1 MTIILICVVY
11 IAIKFHSNRRRN
23 NSKSF
28 QQRNWITTEAAHLPR
43 STCIID
49 TENLTSSSPIIIQ
62 HQKDQ
67 CLKKAGRSFKNY
79 LVKQEEIFDPLKHV
93 QKEPLISNL
102 SHSIDK
108 YHLISH
114 LNRHSVEHSLVRT
127 GSLLAVSHESCLKP
141 PFNKTSETPKLTAR
155 NIHCKESQFRTPQPI
170 RSFLGAE
177 SQASNPRIKAG
188 TNSSTLSGHT
198 ASTTANDLS
207 IESEPDYA
215 EPMIDENV
223 SVAKEVASVPHFI
236 PVRPIID
243 LASPKCPNRFSESSN
258 PELSV
263 FENILLKNIE
273 TMIKIN
279 AETIRFGYYSAM
291 PNLGLGL
298 YLPPEFVDIRSSN
311 SRELYAQYGIDI
323 ESKLPGCCSLSP
335 VITLNLSVD
344 VKNQLDRFVILCFK
358 HCLSFDHQKPL
369 EESVAENLVVM
380 HCEESEKSKWNILI
394 RFNQNTRNDCLM
406 KLDNQFVFLA
416 TKFGGKFMLAFL
428 NDSDAIFSESKID
441 SSISKSINFT
451 KIIELQN
458 ENEFLAKFFI
468 HDDLPSSLLIL
479 HKELSTRN
487 KILKLCI
494 GRTKHS
500 LSNSYSSFKLPLKVN
515 SENYQLCLRTIA
527 TTIPSKSITEI
538 DYSRISLH
546 QLLWIGPNS
555 IHKHSTLSKSYEFH
569 NNYSNCTEIDTN
581 EASDSIYQNETLR
594 MNGSKIFDS
603 RLEIWLQESFLIT
616 EKTDRDRDR
625 DQCLVLNHLNM
636 IQLRDVSN
644 AIECLR
650 YQKCLR
656 FTESELSLRKIIID
670 ILDRDDSIRQRWTR
684 SMFPFDEE
692 VNQFNT
698 KTKFKQDS
706 ALLELSESKIITET
720 IAYMM
725 TSVKSTANLQK
736 ESNNNQSD
744 MVKIKENLFSKLSRT
759 LQLILPN
766 DLADLIDTKF
776 SALN

>member
-369 EESVAENLVVM
+369 EESVAENLVPQNLV
-380 HCEESEKSKWNILI
+380 LI
-394 RFNQNTRNDCLM
+394 QKT
-406 KLDNQFVFLA
+406 
-416 TKFGGKFMLAFL
+416 
-428 NDSDAIFSESKID
+428 
-441 SSISKSINFT
+441 INYVY
-451 KIIELQN
+451 EQLLQQYRPN
-458 ENEFLAKFFI
+458 R
-468 HDDLPSSLLIL
+468 SL
-479 HKELSTRN
+479 
-487 KILKLCI
+487 
-494 GRTKHS
+494 
-500 LSNSYSSFKLPLKVN
+500 
-515 SENYQLCLRTIA
+515 
-527 TTIPSKSITEI
+527 KSITLEFLSI
-538 DYSRISLH
+538 NYYGLVRILFTNI
-546 QLLWIGPNS
+546 QLYRNRMNS
-555 IHKHSTLSKSYEFH
+555 IT
-569 NNYSNCTEIDTN
+569 
-581 EASDSIYQNETLR
+581 
-594 MNGSKIFDS
+594 
-603 RLEIWLQESFLIT
+603 
-616 EKTDRDRDR
+616 
-625 DQCLVLNHLNM
+625 
-636 IQLRDVSN
+636 
-644 AIECLR
+644 
-650 YQKCLR
+650 
-656 FTESELSLRKIIID
+656 II
-670 ILDRDDSIRQRWTR
+670 RTVPKSIRTKLVIR
-684 SMFPFDEE
+684 S
-692 VNQFNT
+692 
-698 KTKFKQDS
+698 
-706 ALLELSESKIITET
+706 
-720 IAYMM
+720 
-725 TSVKSTANLQK
+725 
-736 ESNNNQSD
+736 
-744 MVKIKENLFSKLSRT
+744 IKMRHYE
-759 LQLILPN
+759 
-766 DLADLIDTKF
+766 
-776 SALN
+776 